1 MGSFLLVAVMVTVG
15 VATVVNRGRPW
26 APLFGQRY
34 FTVPDEAMLPTVP
47 AGGRVWATVLDDTTR
62 SLLARNTL
70 VVFPQPGKPGTT
82 LVRRV
87 VALEG
92 DTVRGEAGGLVL
104 NGKPVDEPFVT
115 VGVRT
120 EDFGPV
126 TVPDG
131 AVFVMGDNRNGTFDS
146 RDFGVVK
153 LVDVRYRV

>member
-1 MGSFLLVAVMVTVG
+1 MLVAVLAT
-15 VATVVNRGRPW
+15 AATLTVVNRGRPW

-34 FTVPDEAMLPTVP
+34 FTVPDETMLPTVP
-47 AGGRVWATVLDDTTR
+47 SGGRVWATVLDDTTR
-62 SLLARNTL
+62 PLLGRGML
-70 VVFPQPGKPGTT
+70 VVFPQPGTAGGRL

-104 NGKPVDEPFVT
+104 NGKPVEEPYVT

-120 EDFGPV
+120 EDFGPI

-131 AVFVMGDNRNGTFDS
+131 AVFVMGDNRNGTVDS
-146 RDFGVVK
+146 RNFGVVR
-153 LVDVRYRV
+153 LDALRYRV